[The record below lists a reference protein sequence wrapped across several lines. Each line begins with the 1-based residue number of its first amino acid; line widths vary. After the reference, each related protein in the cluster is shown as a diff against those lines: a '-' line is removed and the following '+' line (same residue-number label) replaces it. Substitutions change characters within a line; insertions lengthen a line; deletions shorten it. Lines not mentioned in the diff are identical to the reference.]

1 MKRLILLLLCATL
14 AGACTHDLDGTS
26 GEATG
31 GGRSKIIHSAQ
42 GARKG
47 CMIVKFTPEAADIV
61 EASATRS
68 GIERVDQIMETVG
81 ATGIERIFPVDRRSE
96 QATRRAGL
104 HQWYRLS
111 FDRSADLEKVAALL
125 AEIGEVVRVQYDVDV
140 KRVERCTPIPC
151 DEVEQ
156 TRSADMPFDDPKLAS
171 QWHYM
176 NDGTL
181 GTMAEEGADIN
192 LFEAWKLTTGDPR
205 IIVAVVDEGV
215 MYSHEDLK
223 DNMWVNEAE
232 LDGTDGKDDDGN
244 GYADD
249 KYGYNFVTG
258 KGNITWNSN
267 GDVGHGTHVAGT
279 VAAVN
284 GNSTGVCGIAGG
296 DAANP
301 GCKIMSCQIFA
312 GNNVATTSATA
323 KAIKYAADNGAVIL
337 QCSWGYD
344 GGDILSDRQFASE
357 CSLEKEAI
365 DYFIANAR
373 AEGIIEGGVVI
384 FAAGNEASS
393 IPGYPGAYHEYVCVS
408 SMSSDYR
415 AASYTNYGTGTNVC
429 APGGDS
435 DYGKQYI
442 VLSTQTDRFG
452 KYGYMEGTSMA
463 CPHVSGCAALALSY
477 AAKIGR
483 TLQAEELRDML
494 MTSTWDVDR
503 YQSGTKIFVDQYY
516 REHTIRLDDYKG
528 KLGSGYIDAYRLL
541 MQIEGTPCLY
551 IAAGA
556 PQLLSLSEY
565 FGQNSASLTYTAVEM
580 SQQDKSALGIR
591 KDPTIDGGML
601 SIECS
606 KSGCATV
613 TVKALVGGDKEG
625 GAVIGGTEVTRK
637 FAIVVRK
644 AVSGNGGWL

>member
-1 MKRLILLLLCATL
+1 
-14 AGACTHDLDGTS
+14 
-26 GEATG
+26 
-31 GGRSKIIHSAQ
+31 
-42 GARKG
+42 
-47 CMIVKFTPEAADIV
+47 
-61 EASATRS
+61 
-68 GIERVDQIMETVG
+68 
-81 ATGIERIFPVDRRSE
+81 
-96 QATRRAGL
+96 
-104 HQWYRLS
+104 
-111 FDRSADLEKVAALL
+111 
-125 AEIGEVVRVQYDVDV
+125 
-140 KRVERCTPIPC
+140 
-151 DEVEQ
+151 
-156 TRSADMPFDDPKLAS
+156 
-171 QWHYM
+171 
-176 NDGTL
+176 
-181 GTMAEEGADIN
+181 
-192 LFEAWKLTTGDPR
+192 
-205 IIVAVVDEGV
+205 

-365 DYFIANAR
+365 DYFIADAR